1 MENSKNS
8 QQFETQV
15 LQLLNKIYSHLISF
29 EESVNSRF
37 EDLAKRIDSID
48 IRLNNIDRRLNG
60 MDERLYSTEDKV
72 DLNSRKHDWIFSP
85 ENTYVTEGRLHDFAE
100 KNNLSYP
107 KPE

>member
-15 LQLLNKIYSHLISF
+15 LKLLNQID
-29 EESVNSRF
+29 NRF
-37 EDLAKRIDSID
+37 IGVDL
-48 IRLNNIDRRLNG
+48 RLNNIEKRLQSL
-60 MDERLYSTEDKV
+60 DDKFELLRDKV
-72 DLNSRKHDWIFSP
+72 DLSSRKHDWIFSP